1 MKKLKI
7 EDVLAYQNKDVTD
20 RFIKLYG
27 VEEVEA
33 VEIFE
38 DVKRWLWMASEAR
51 DQVENK
57 PVVIERSLVVLDE
70 MWHNFMLF
78 TRDYG
83 QFCNDFFGG
92 YIHHSPMTADGIATV
107 ESELDGLSLSERKT
121 ASIEKKR
128 WQYEFIYDQ
137 LGEQV
142 FMRWYKQYPQRYT
155 VKSLCEMALNTELK
169 RSESLQAEFARRS
182 AELSDAA

>member
-1 MKKLKI
+1 MKKSKI
-7 EDVLAYQNKDVTD
+7 EAVLAYQNKNVTD

-27 VEEVEA
+27 VEEAEA

-38 DVKRWLWMASEAR
+38 DVKRWLWMAAEAR
-51 DQVENK
+51 EQGIDQ
-57 PVVIERSLVVLDE
+57 PVVIDRALVVLDE

-83 QFCNDFFGG
+83 QFCKDFFGG
-92 YIHHSPMTADGIATV
+92 YIHHSPMTAEGVASA
-107 ESELDGLSLSERKT
+107 ESELDGYSLSERKT
-121 ASIEKKR
+121 ALMNKKR

-137 LGEQV
+137 LGEHT

-155 VKSLCEMALNTELK
+155 SKSLCEMALNTELK
-169 RSESLQAEFARRS
+169 RSESLLQELARRH

>member
-1 MKKLKI
+1 MKKSKI

-27 VEEVEA
+27 VEEDVA

-51 DQVENK
+51 VQGNEQ
-57 PVVIERSLVVLDE
+57 PIVIDRALVVLDQ

-83 QFCNDFFGG
+83 QFCKDFFGG
-92 YIHHSPMTADGIATV
+92 YIHHSPMTAEGVTSV
-107 ESELDGLSLSERKT
+107 ENELDGYSLSERK
-121 ASIEKKR
+121 AALMDKKR

-155 VKSLCEMALNTELK
+155 SKSLCEMALETELK
-169 RSESLQAEFARRS
+169 RSESMQQELARRQ

>member
-1 MKKLKI
+1 MNNSSL
-7 EDVLAYQNKDVTD
+7 EAVLAYQNTDVTD

-27 VEEVEA
+27 VKESEA

-38 DVKRWLWMASEAR
+38 DVKRWLWMASETQR
-51 DQVENK
+51 SVNK
-57 PVVIERSLVVLDE
+57 PVVIDSALVVLDE

-78 TRDYG
+78 TRDYS
-83 QFCNDFFGG
+83 QFCKNYFGG
-92 YIHHSPMTADGIATV
+92 YIHHSPMTADGVAMT
-107 ESELDGLSLSERKT
+107 ESELKGFSVAERK
-121 ASIEKKR
+121 AALMEKKR

-155 VKSLCEMALNTELK
+155 SKSLCEMALNTELK
-169 RSESLQAEFARRS
+169 RSESLQLELARRS

>member
-1 MKKLKI
+1 MNNSSL
-7 EDVLAYQNKDVTD
+7 EAVLAYQNTDVTD

-27 VEEVEA
+27 VKESEA

-38 DVKRWLWMASEAR
+38 DVKRWLWMASET
-51 DQVENK
+51 QKSVNK
-57 PVVIERSLVVLDE
+57 AVVIDSALVVLDE

-83 QFCNDFFGG
+83 QFCKEYFGG
-92 YIHHSPMTADGIATV
+92 YIHHSPMTADEIAMA
-107 ESELDGLSLSERKT
+107 ESELKGLSVAERKT
-121 ASIEKKR
+121 ALMEKKR

-142 FMRWYKQYPQRYT
+142 FMRWYKQYPQLYT
-155 VKSLCEMALNTELK
+155 SKSLCEMALNTELK
-169 RSESLQAEFARRS
+169 RSESLQLELARRS